1 MKGLVPAWRGRSV
14 REEMEILSLD
24 LKGERK
30 KLAMNISIQS
40 KS

>member
-1 MKGLVPAWRGRSV
+1 MKGLVPVWRGRSR

-24 LKGERK
+24 LKGKGKR
-30 KLAMNISIQS
+30 LAMNILIQS